1 MMVLLISPAKG
12 LEKEPL
18 LLSSLK
24 FKIQNITTMREAANT
39 SVLVIDDEEMV
50 RDNIEEILLPRK
62 NSPESESVDL
72 AASILFDAPV
82 KPVLAPRTSNIPN
95 FTVHKA
101 SNGMEGL
108 ELVKKSVKEGRPYAV
123 IFLDMR
129 MPGWDGM
136 ETAEQIRKYDSKAE
150 IIFVTAFSDRSIDD
164 IIARAGQNVGYHCKP
179 YASEEITQLATKAVA
194 DYNKLRNLEKLIE
207 AISSISLDEQHL
219 NSLLRNILDQLA
231 SYVETDMAL
240 LGKLH
245 ANNEYEKIFSIG
257 SIEEKINVDE
267 LIARLRAA
275 PVSDE
280 EVMQLDDVVFA
291 KLDNYTIF
299 AVLKKQEKLK
309 TEKLY
314 LLKLFVLN
322 AAKAIH
328 NAELQ
333 EKLMQK
339 EKLSAVGK
347 AVSMMMH
354 DLRSPI
360 KNIKVLTDMMR
371 AEFPQNEYLD
381 MIDECGVQASEIF
394 EDFLDFIKETPVKKL
409 PVSIDK
415 IMEEGIKLAEARNTN
430 GQVAIHKNIPAN
442 LVVAGDESKLKRTIM
457 NLVNNAIDALLD
469 HKIIHPRIDISADT
483 GKQVNRLLITIRDNG
498 LGIPNDIIKTL
509 FDPFVTKQKANGTGL
524 GLAIVKQYVT
534 AHGGEIK
541 VENDDGAVFTISLP
555 MQ

>member
-1 MMVLLISPAKG
+1 
-12 LEKEPL
+12 
-18 LLSSLK
+18 
-24 FKIQNITTMREAANT
+24 MREAANT

-62 NSPESESVDL
+62 NSAESESVDQ
-72 AASILFDAPV
+72 AASILFDTPV
-82 KPVLAPRTSNIPN
+82 QSLLTPRTSNIPN
-95 FTVHKA
+95 FSVHKA

-179 YASEEITQLATKAVA
+179 YASEEITQLATKAVT

-207 AISSISLDEQHL
+207 AISSISLDEHHL
-219 NSLLRNILDQLA
+219 TSLLRNILDQLA

-245 ANNEYEKIFSIG
+245 DNNVYEKIFSIG
-257 SIEEKINVDE
+257 PIEEKINVDE
-267 LIARLRAA
+267 LIARLKTA
-275 PVSDE
+275 PVSSE
-280 EVMQLDDVVFA
+280 EVMQWDDVVFA
-291 KLDNYTIF
+291 KLDDYTVF
-299 AVLKKQEKLK
+299 AVLEKKEKLK

-371 AEFPQNEYLD
+371 AEHPQNEYLD
-381 MIDECGVQASEIF
+381 LIDECGVQASEIF
-394 EDFLDFIKETPVKKL
+394 EDFLDFIKETPAKKL

-415 IMEEGIKLAEARNTN
+415 IIAEGIKLAEAEN
-430 GQVAIHKNIPAN
+430 GEGKVTIRKEGETGLI
-442 LVVAGDESKLKRTIM
+442 VSGDESKLKRCMM
-457 NLVNNAIDALLD
+457 NLVDNAMDALLD
-469 HKIIHPRIDISADT
+469 HKTVNPCIQVSSKADKAS
-483 GKQVNRLLITIRDNG
+483 GIVVINVRDNG
-498 LGIPNDIIKTL
+498 PGIPKEIITTL

-524 GLAIVKQYVT
+524 GLAIVKQYIT
-534 AHGGEIK
+534 AHGGKIK
-541 VENDDGAVFTISLP
+541 ADNNNGAIFTISLP
-555 MQ
+555 V